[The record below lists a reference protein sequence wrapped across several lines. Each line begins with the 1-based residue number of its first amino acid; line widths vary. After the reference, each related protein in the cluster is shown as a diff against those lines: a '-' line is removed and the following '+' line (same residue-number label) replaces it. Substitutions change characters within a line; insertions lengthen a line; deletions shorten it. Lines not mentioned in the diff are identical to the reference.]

1 MDITFL
7 GHASFRLKGKTAAL
21 VTDPFSPE
29 MVGLKFPK
37 VSAEIVTI
45 SHGHEDHNQVDLV
58 KGVKRVINGPGEYEI
73 QGVSIMGFA
82 SFHDDK
88 KGQLRGKNTIYVI
101 EIDGLRLAHLGDL
114 GHKLNEKTVEEMGGI
129 DVLMVPVGGV
139 YTINASE
146 AAEVVRA
153 IEPNITIPMHYQMD
167 GLKREAFEKLTG
179 LKPFLAD
186 VGLTVDKTN
195 KLSVKR
201 STIEEEQKVVVL
213 EKRP

>member
-7 GHASFRLKGKTAAL
+7 GHASFRLKGKTTSL
-21 VTDPFSPE
+21 VTDPYDPDK
-29 MVGLKFPK
+29 VGLKFPK
-37 VSAEIVTI
+37 VNADIVTI
-45 SHGHEDHNQVDLV
+45 SHDHDDHNQAGLV
-58 KGVKRVINGPGEYEI
+58 KDVRKVVGGPGEYEI
-73 QGVSIMGFA
+73 QGISIMGFA

-88 KGQLRGKNTIYVI
+88 KGQLRGKNTIFVI
-101 EIDGLRLAHLGDL
+101 EMDGLRLAHLGDL
-114 GHKLNEKTVEEMGGI
+114 GHKLNEKTVEEMGDI
-129 DVLMVPVGGV
+129 DLLMIPIGGV

-167 GLKREAFEKLTG
+167 GLKKEIFEKLTG
-179 LKPFLAD
+179 PKPFLAD
-186 VGLTVDKTN
+186 VGLTVDRSN

-213 EKRP
+213 DIKS